1 MIATEILS
9 RFQFAFTIG
18 FHIIWPTINIGLGLF
33 LLIMEIMWLKTN
45 SKIYLSLYKFWV
57 KIFALAFGMG
67 VVTGIPMSFQFGTNF
82 GKFSELAGSVIGP
95 LIGVEVMT
103 AFFLE
108 AAFIGV
114 MIFGWKRFSAKVHLI
129 ATILVVLGTHHSAFW
144 ILSLNSWMHTPDGIS
159 MIDGSIRIHDWL
171 KVIFNPSFPYRLI
184 HMILACYTTA
194 SLFLAGTFSYYIVK
208 NKYLEV
214 AKKGFSLALWV
225 LLIIVPLQIFMGDMH
240 GLNTIKHQPLKIA
253 AMEGLWET
261 SKGAPTVLFGIPS
274 EEIREKSIFIRNS
287 KTF

>member
-1 MIATEILS
+1 
-9 RFQFAFTIG
+9 
-18 FHIIWPTINIGLGLF
+18 
-33 LLIMEIMWLKTN
+33 MEIMWLKTN
-45 SKIYLSLYKFWV
+45 NKIYLSLYKFWV

-159 MIDGSIRIHDWL
+159 VIDGSIRIHDWL
-171 KVIFNPSFPYRLI
+171 KIDSYDFSLLHYCFFIFGRGLAFEFRLKAMKSRWIWDWSFIVGSY
-184 HMILACYTTA
+184 LA
-194 SLFLAGTFSYYIVK
+194 TFSQGISLWPYIVVPDITIWDSAAPPETLK
-208 NKYLEV
+208 FV
-214 AKKGFSLALWV
+214 SIIICISLP
-225 LLIIVPLQIFMGDMH
+225 IVIGY
-240 GLNTIKHQPLKIA
+240 
-253 AMEGLWET
+253 
-261 SKGAPTVLFGIPS
+261 
-274 EEIREKSIFIRNS
+274 SIFVYYLFKEKLLLKDNIMKRKKALEILS
-287 KTF
+287 FTMKK